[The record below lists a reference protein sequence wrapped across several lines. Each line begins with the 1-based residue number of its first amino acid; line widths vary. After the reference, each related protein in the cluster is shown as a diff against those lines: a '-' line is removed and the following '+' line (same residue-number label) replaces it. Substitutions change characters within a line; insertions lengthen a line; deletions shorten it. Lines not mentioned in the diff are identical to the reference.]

1 MVEITE
7 VRIYKT
13 KGAKAQKAFAAV
25 TLDNEFVVHGI
36 RVMENEKGKWLRFP
50 SRRDSKGVFQDV
62 FHPIT
67 REAREKITRAVI
79 DAYDKAMSEA

>member
-13 KGAKAQKAFAAV
+13 RGAKAQKAFAAV

-36 RVMENEKGKWLRFP
+36 RVMENEKGLWIRFP
-50 SRRDSKGVFQDV
+50 SRKDASGEFRDV

-67 REAREKITRAVI
+67 REAREKITKAVI
-79 DAYDKAMSEA
+79 DAYDKAMTEA